1 MQIMADG
8 TYKKQYEPKKEN
20 VKKLEI
26 FLKKVEDGRIKLPT
40 LQRRHL

>member
-1 MQIMADG
+1 MQTMADG
-8 TYKKQYEPKKEN
+8 ICKRQYEPKKEN

-40 LQRRHL
+40 LQRRHI

>member
-1 MQIMADG
+1 MADG
-8 TYKKQYEPKKEN
+8 TCKRQYKPKKEN

-40 LQRRHL
+40 LQRRYV